1 VTLRPGPFAWLCG
14 AALAVTLAFVLL
26 PLVGLLTDVPP
37 GELLAALGDRA
48 ALEALL
54 LSLVTSL
61 SALALI
67 VVVGTPAAWLVA
79 TRRIPARPL
88 VLTLIELPLVMPPAV
103 AGVALL
109 TAFGPQGLLGPA
121 LEGLGVRLVLET
133 AGVVVALTFVA
144 SPFYLRQAIAG
155 FEAIDREQLDVAA
168 DLGAGEATA
177 FARIA
182 APLARPALG
191 AGAALAWARALG
203 EFGATLIFAGSL
215 QGVTQTA
222 PLAVYDRLG
231 TDFTGALALS
241 VVLVAL
247 SGAILLGVRLLA
259 GPARILTTIGGR

>member
-1 VTLRPGPFAWLCG
+1 MTLRPGPFAWLCG
-14 AALAVTLAFVLL
+14 AALGVTLAFVLL
-26 PLVGLLTDVPP
+26 PLVGLVTDVPP
-37 GELLAALGDRA
+37 AELLEALGDRA
-48 ALEALL
+48 ALEALG

-61 SALALI
+61 TALALI
-67 VVVGTPAAWLVA
+67 VTVGTPAAWLLA
-79 TRRIPARPL
+79 TRRVPGRAL
-88 VLTLIELPLVMPPAV
+88 VLTLVELPLVMPPAV

-109 TAFGPQGLLGPA
+109 TAFGPEGLLGPA
-121 LEGLGVRLVLET
+121 LDRLGIRLALET

-144 SPFYLRQAIAG
+144 APFYLRQAISG
-155 FEAIDREQLDVAA
+155 FETLDREQLDVAA

-177 FARIA
+177 FARVA
-182 APLARPALG
+182 APIARPALG

-247 SGAILLGVRLLA
+247 SGGILLGVRLIGGA
-259 GPARILTTIGGR
+259 ARTLTTIGGR